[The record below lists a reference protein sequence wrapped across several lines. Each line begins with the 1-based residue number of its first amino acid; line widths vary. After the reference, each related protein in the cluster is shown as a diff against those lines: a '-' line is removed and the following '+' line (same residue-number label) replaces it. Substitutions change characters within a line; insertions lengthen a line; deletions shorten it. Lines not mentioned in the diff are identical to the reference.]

1 MIEMIFDQIFKLE
14 QTVFILLLWTLHT
27 QKINLL
33 LIIIIMIFERSC
45 LLVYNYNIILII
57 YSTYII
63 Y

>member
-14 QTVFILLLWTLHT
+14 QTVFILLLWTLHA